1 LAVVQRQIEDIFS
14 ELNVQ
19 MRIAQLQV
27 QVDGV
32 RAKIREVMGP
42 SD

>member
-1 LAVVQRQIEDIFS
+1 LAVVQRQIEDIFG

-19 MRIAQLQV
+19 MRMAQLQV

-32 RAKIREVMGP
+32 RAKIRELMCP